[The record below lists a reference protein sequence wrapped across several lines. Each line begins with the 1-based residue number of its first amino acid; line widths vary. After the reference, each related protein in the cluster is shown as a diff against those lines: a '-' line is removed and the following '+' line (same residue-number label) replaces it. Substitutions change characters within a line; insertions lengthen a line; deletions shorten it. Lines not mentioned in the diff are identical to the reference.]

1 MSPTEWKEFLQSL
14 RSADMGD
21 VADKFEE
28 EERKV
33 EREMAVQAKKA
44 ALMIEHANLVQI
56 VADARREGRIV
67 HCLDRNGQNII
78 H

>member
-33 EREMAVQAKKA
+33 EREMAIRAKKA

-56 VADARREGRIV
+56 VADARKEGRIV
-67 HCLDRNGQNII
+67 YCLDKNGQNII

>member
-1 MSPTEWKEFLQSL
+1 MNPTEWKEFLQSL
-14 RSADMGD
+14 RAADMGD

-28 EERKV
+28 EEKKV
-33 EREMAVQAKKA
+33 EREIAIRAKKA

-56 VADARREGRIV
+56 VVDAMKEGRII